1 MDTNGAR
8 AYETPGAQ
16 EPSPAEALRRLQQQ
30 VGELQAYVMHFVSAK
45 VDGFILSARQ
55 LALWAALGVVGLT
68 VALGLVV
75 TAVVLV
81 LVGAADGFAL
91 LFGGRW
97 WLGALVVGGGTL
109 VLLALGIFI
118 GMRILQSRWRQQK
131 VHQYDERQLQQQA
144 TFGHSVADRAT
155 EDTALRHP
163 G

>member
-16 EPSPAEALRRLQQQ
+16 EPSPAEALRRLQQH
-30 VGELQAYVMHFVSAK
+30 VGELQAYVRHFISATI
-45 VDGFILSARQ
+45 DGLVLSARQ
-55 LALWAALGVVGLT
+55 LALWAVLGVVGLT
-68 VALGLVV
+68 AAVGLVV

-118 GMRILQSRWRQQK
+118 GRRASIMAPATPFCFWTTQKHLTVERTMGSR
-131 VHQYDERQLQQQA
+131 A
-144 TFGHSVADRAT
+144 
-155 EDTALRHP
+155 
-163 G
+163 